1 MRHDR
6 IDPKIE
12 NGGRLA
18 DRVGDRMSRPVETI
32 RQDAPARAAWALM
45 RRRGIRHLPVVDAGR
60 RLVGIVTD
68 RDLRQLVFDP
78 AIRARLVGR
87 SRHHVAVEAVMTRGV
102 ITTRPEASILEAARL
117 MHERKIGALLV
128 LDGDRLAGIFTE
140 SDAVATL
147 VDTLGTLSVP
157 PALRWA
163 ISPPRRTA

>member
-6 IDPKIE
+6 IDPKVE

-18 DRVGDRMSRPVETI
+18 DRVGDRMSAPVETI
-32 RQDAPARAAWALM
+32 LQDADAREAWALM
-45 RRRGIRHLPVVDAGR
+45 RRRGIRHLPVVDARR

-68 RDLRQLVFDP
+68 RDVRQLVFDP
-78 AIRARLVGR
+78 AIRARLLGP
-87 SRHHVAVEAVMTRGV
+87 SRRHVAVEAVMTRGV
-102 ITTRPEASILEAARL
+102 ITTRPETSILEAARL

-147 VDTLGTLSVP
+147 VDALGTLAVP
-157 PALRWA
+157 RALRSA
-163 ISPPRRTA
+163 ILPRRRTA